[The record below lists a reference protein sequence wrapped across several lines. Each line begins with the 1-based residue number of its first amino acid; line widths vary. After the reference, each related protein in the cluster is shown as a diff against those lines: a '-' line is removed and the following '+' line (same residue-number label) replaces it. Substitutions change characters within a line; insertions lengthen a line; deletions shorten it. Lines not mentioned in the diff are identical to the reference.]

1 MRKTY
6 LFALLCFALFSQGA
20 WAQENTV
27 AFNETFDTNETNGGR
42 DGDFGKNVG
51 SGAVHYVNDGWTGNS
66 SNKIYSAFKC
76 IRFGTGSDNGVCT
89 TPAVSLTNTT
99 HALLTFSA
107 AGWYGSTKNN
117 LTITANDGVTIS
129 GDTNIELVNEEWND
143 YSVLITLTTAENIQ
157 ITFTGKR
164 GFLDDVVVRNINTVP
179 APTLEDD
186 CQFWPHTTETKAT
199 KTITLT
205 PLNYA
210 PIRYTTDGTTPSTN
224 SGILATETTNINIEG
239 TTTINAIA
247 FVGDITSSVT
257 TRTYSQG
264 ETVNSISAFKAKND
278 NDEVRL
284 FIADNANARV
294 LHGTDGKMYLRDNT
308 GTLCMDFGTTAT
320 FNPTPAHNQHVAGW
334 IVGKKQTIN
343 GLPKLLATDNTRT
356 NYLALAA
363 PVTEAATTPVA
374 IATNEIG
381 DHVGEWVT
389 MENVRNSNTIAVTGI
404 YDNALVDVS
413 GIITANNTISPVD
426 YNDIEPIVYVIDEDE
441 NFVSPNSNIVNAT
454 LRLKRTLKA
463 GIWNTF
469 TIPMDLPIA
478 SNIAGKYRSY
488 TDVNGDVL
496 IFSEASSIEAGKPY
510 LVKPD
515 VDIANPV
522 FTGTLSAT
530 PAQNV
535 EQTGSNI
542 AFKGIYSP
550 TELKTDKTE
559 QFLTASGK
567 LGYPSS
573 SSTATLKGMRAY
585 FYVPAGTEAR
595 VFIEGEDITGIEQI
609 DNIKLAVENYYNLNG
624 QRISKPTKG
633 LYIVNGKKVV
643 IK

>member
-1 MRKTY
+1 MNNPN
-6 LFALLCFALFSQGA
+6 Q
-20 WAQENTV
+20 
-27 AFNETFDTNETNGGR
+27 GGR
-42 DGDFGKNVG
+42 DGNF
-51 SGAVHYVNDGWTGNS
+51 SGGNSNPIYNIDGWSGTKD
-66 SNKIYSAFKC
+66 NKIYGAHEC
-76 IRFGTGSDNGVCT
+76 IRFGTGDTNGICT
-89 TPAVSLTNTT
+89 TPAIVLIGSGKTAT
-99 HALLTFSA
+99 LTFNA
-107 AGWYGSTKNN
+107 AGWNDDKTNTV
-117 LTITANDGVTIS
+117 TITANEGVTLNGQTSVTVPLTKSTWTDHSIS
-129 GDTNIELVNEEWND
+129 
-143 YSVLITLTTAENIQ
+143 ITASTATYIQ
-157 ITFTGKR
+157 LTFTGKR
-164 GFLDDVVVRNINTVP
+164 GYLDDVKVMEEIAAINAPSLP
-179 APTLEDD
+179 ADHN
-186 CQFWPHTTETKAT
+186 FWANSTETPT
-199 KTITLT
+199 KGITLIPSDST
-205 PLNYA
+205 TVY
-210 PIRYTTDGTTPSTN
+210 YTTDGTTPSSTN
-224 SGILATETTNINIEG
+224 GQIAMLTTKVVITG
-239 TTTINAIA
+239 TTTIKAIGYYED
-247 FVGDITSSVT
+247 VISSITS
-257 TRTYSQG
+257 RTYTVG

-284 FIADNANARV
+284 FIADDANARV

-334 IVGKKQTIN
+334 IVGKKQTAN
-343 GLPKLLATDNTRT
+343 GLPKLVATENTQT
-356 NYLALAA
+356 SHLALAA

-381 DHVGEWVT
+381 NYVGDWVT
-389 MENVRNSNTIAVTGI
+389 MENVRNGNTIAVTGI

-515 VDIANPV
+515 ADVANPV

-595 VFIEGEDITGIEQI
+595 VFIEGEDVTGIEQI

>member
-1 MRKTY
+1 MKN
-6 LFALLCFALFSQGA
+6 LKIAFALLAAAAL
-20 WAQENTV
+20 
-27 AFNETFDTNETNGGR
+27 
-42 DGDFGKNVG
+42 
-51 SGAVHYVNDGWTGNS
+51 
-66 SNKIYSAFKC
+66 
-76 IRFGTGSDNGVCT
+76 
-89 TPAVSLTNTT
+89 
-99 HALLTFSA
+99 
-107 AGWYGSTKNN
+107 
-117 LTITANDGVTIS
+117 
-129 GDTNIELVNEEWND
+129 
-143 YSVLITLTTAENIQ
+143 
-157 ITFTGKR
+157 
-164 GFLDDVVVRNINTVP
+164 
-179 APTLEDD
+179 
-186 CQFWPHTTETKAT
+186 
-199 KTITLT
+199 
-205 PLNYA
+205 
-210 PIRYTTDGTTPSTN
+210 
-224 SGILATETTNINIEG
+224 
-239 TTTINAIA
+239 A
-247 FVGDITSSVT
+247 FVACSNDKTAGTVT
-257 TRTYSQG
+257 
-264 ETVNSISAFKAKND
+264 D
-278 NDEVRL
+278 
-284 FIADNANARV
+284 
-294 LHGTDGKMYLRDNT
+294 T
-308 GTLCMDFGTTAT
+308 G
-320 FNPTPAHNQHVAGW
+320 
-334 IVGKKQTIN
+334 
-343 GLPKLLATDNTRT
+343 
-356 NYLALAA
+356 
-363 PVTEAATTPVA
+363 
-374 IATNEIG
+374 
-381 DHVGEWVT
+381 
-389 MENVRNSNTIAVTGI
+389 NTIAVTGI

-609 DNIKLAVENYYNLNG
+609 DYQINQGGLKYEKELYQSNYRDSQDGNNKDVDG
-624 QRISKPTKG
+624 IHHRSG
-633 LYIVNGKKVV
+633 R
-643 IK
+643 